1 MLTQE
6 ELLLRLNQLTLRYNL
21 TWFDVKYD
29 ADKAINKINSFLGT
43 KYPKL
48 STTMKSPNDTYSIP
62 RTEKDAAGN
71 ITRIEDFEIIKE
83 EFFHSVIIPYI
94 ASEILARDEEFTTIY
109 NKYLLEMQEGL
120 FDMFQ
125 KEFNSVPVEFRQ
137 NSDQG
142 VFFGLDTAQGLIQH
156 NERNLN
162 IPTFQFRINYYP
174 DNNNLYIP
182 EGNSFTKD
190 LNVYLYE
197 KPAVLL
203 FPQAPNNVFA
213 SIDGQFIYTFNGW
226 TRQQKVLNEI
236 GVTAANGYT
245 VNQLTAGV
253 TIIMRADLSLYA
265 FWSFIRT
272 LEITNLGLVNISSAA
287 RPNLINLI
295 IPETIGSI
303 IAKTIRSN
311 FINDPAPPATDLL
324 TQGIYLPKSI
334 LELQANAFNGFK
346 GHTISLNQGLQTI
359 RANAF
364 ADTPALF
371 EIVIPDSVVTIE
383 GNAFPV
389 KLGKRL
395 VIKTRVLEINKPA
408 GWATVPANPLTQNYN
423 TTSGSNTL
431 TASSSANV
439 TAGISVGQN
448 ITGTNIPA
456 NTVVT
461 AVGSTTI
468 QISNNATANATGT
481 LMTFTGW
488 YAKNVAGNTS
498 DTSYNVEILWGY
510 NG

>member
-1 MLTQE
+1 MLTQK
-6 ELLLRLNQLTLRYNL
+6 ELIDRLNQLTLRYNL
-21 TWFDVKYD
+21 TWFDIKYD
-29 ADKAINKINSFLGT
+29 ADKAITKINSFLGT

-48 STTMKSPNDTYSIP
+48 STTMTSPNDTYSIP
-62 RTEKDAAGN
+62 RNEKDAAGV
-71 ITRIEDFEIIKE
+71 ITRTEDFEIIKE
-83 EFFHSVIIPYI
+83 EYFHSVIIPYI
-94 ASEILARDEEFTTIY
+94 AAEILARDEEFTTIY

-156 NERNLN
+156 NARNLN
-162 IPTFQFRINYYP
+162 IPTFQFRINYYI

-182 EGNSFTKD
+182 EGYSFPKD

-197 KPAVLL
+197 KPATILY
-203 FPQAPNNVFA
+203 PQNPNNVFA

-226 TRQQKVLNEI
+226 TRQQSSA
-236 GVTAANGYT
+236 GVTAANGYSLQ
-245 VNQLTAGV
+245 QLQTAPIIV
-253 TIIMRADLSLYA
+253 TMRADLSLYA
-265 FWSFIRT
+265 FWQATPT
-272 LEITNLGLVNISSAA
+272 LTSDTLGLISINADVRA
-287 RPNLINLI
+287 KLFNLI
-295 IPETIGSI
+295 IPEKIGSI
-303 IAKTIRSN
+303 IAKTIKSN
-311 FINDPAPPATDLL
+311 FVTDPAAPNPDLL

-334 LELQANAFNGFK
+334 LELKANAFTAFQ
-346 GHTISLNQGLQTI
+346 GHTISLNQGLTTI

-364 ADTPALF
+364 SNTPALS
-371 EIVIPDSVVTIE
+371 EIVIPDSVLTIE

-408 GWATVPANPLTQNYN
+408 GWANVPATTLTQSYS

-431 TASSSANV
+431 TVSAGTV
-439 TAGISVGQN
+439 TAGTSVGQN
-448 ITGTNIPA
+448 VTGPGIPA

-461 AVGSTTI
+461 VVGSTTI
-468 QISNNATANATGT
+468 QISNNATASGT
-481 LMTFTGW
+481 ETLTFTGW
-488 YAKNVAGNTS
+488 YAKSVAGNSAENT
-498 DTSYNVEILWGY
+498 YNVEILWGY

>member
-1 MLTQE
+1 MLTQQD
-6 ELLLRLNQLTLRYNL
+6 LIDRLNQLTLRYNL

-29 ADKAINKINSFLGT
+29 ADKAITKINSFLGT

-48 STTMKSPNDTYSIP
+48 STTMTSPNDTYSIP
-62 RTEKDAAGN
+62 RTEKDAAGVV
-71 ITRIEDFEIIKE
+71 TRIEDYEIIKE
-83 EFFHSVIIPYI
+83 EYFHSVIIPYI
-94 ASEILARDEEFTTIY
+94 AAEILARDEEFTTIY

-162 IPTFQFRINYYP
+162 IPTFQFRINYYI

-182 EGNSFTKD
+182 EGISFPKD

-197 KPAVLL
+197 KPATILY
-203 FPQAPNNVFA
+203 PQSPNNVFA

-226 TRQQKVLNEI
+226 TRQQSSA
-236 GVTAANGYT
+236 GVTAANGYSLQ
-245 VNQLTAGV
+245 QLQAAP
-253 TIIMRADLSLYA
+253 IIVPMRADLSLYA
-265 FWSFIRT
+265 FWQAAPT
-272 LEITNLGLVNISSAA
+272 LTSDTLGLISIGADVRA
-287 RPNLINLI
+287 KLFNLI
-295 IPETIGSI
+295 IPEKINSI
-303 IAKTIRSN
+303 IAKTIKSN
-311 FINDPAPPATDLL
+311 FVTDPAAPNPDLL

-334 LELQANAFNGFK
+334 LELQANAFTGFQ
-346 GHTISLNQGLQTI
+346 GHTISLNQGLTTI

-364 ADTPALF
+364 SNTPALS
-371 EIVIPDSVVTIE
+371 EIVIPDSVLTIE

-389 KLGKRL
+389 KLNKRL
-395 VIKTRVLEINKPA
+395 VIKTRVLEVNKPA
-408 GWATVPANPLTQNYN
+408 GWASVPATTLTQSYS

-431 TASSSANV
+431 TVSAGTV
-439 TAGISVGQN
+439 TAGTSVGQN
-448 ITGTNIPA
+448 VTGTGIPA

-461 AVGSTTI
+461 VVGSTTI
-468 QISNNATANATGT
+468 QISNNATASGTAT
-481 LMTFTGW
+481 LTFTGW
-488 YAKNVAGNTS
+488 YAKSVAGNSAANT
-498 DTSYNVEILWGY
+498 YNVEILWGY